1 MGRTV
6 LFNRKLIVITVI
18 LSFILAVSAVSAAD
32 NDTDEVVGMEIS
44 DDVIG
49 ADCDNQLIGANDSDN
64 GTFDDL
70 AKKISAVE
78 DGGVL
83 NLTKDYKYSDGS
95 TGGIK
100 INRSITIDGGG
111 NALDGKHISRI
122 FSVTAG
128 NVTLKNLKFINA
140 QFTGNGG
147 AINWNGKDG
156 ILSNC
161 TFAGCSASNGGA
173 VYASLSTL
181 HFIDCF
187 FSDNSAANGGSAY
200 VANSIAEFTNV
211 SFINNRAT
219 NSSAAIF
226 SMLSI
231 NSIDGCDF
239 INNSVSARS
248 PFGGAIA
255 FYQYESNIRNSRFIN
270 NSINGDYGYGSS
282 IFNYGIVNVENTT
295 IANNTQNTR
304 NRIEDT
310 LYTIIGKAN
319 LKASTVENNSCIGD
333 EDIIYA
339 LFWPM
344 VFDKVFDE
352 TDAFIPAK
360 YDLKNVTLENGT
372 SISYVSPVKN
382 QGNSGT
388 CWAFA
393 AIGALESYMLE
404 SDNRLYNFSENHQKN
419 IMGPY
424 TNGGWAFL
432 RGGGTAKTLAYWS
445 RWSGPVNA
453 SDDPFNESS
462 KVSPTNL
469 TVIKHVQ
476 DVAYLPV
483 MDIVQLKLAV
493 LKYGSV
499 VIGYKFIQPEIK
511 TVNGTTFESEV
522 SPLVALPQFST
533 HVVDIVG
540 WDDNYPGSN
549 FGENIPDGAFILKNS
564 FGTNEYNTK
573 LNKTIYYE
581 GEGFNYI
588 SYYDL
593 TLSKE
598 NIPFAIV
605 NVENTDNYRENYY
618 YDPAG
623 TLVNLGFNNQTAWLS
638 NQFVSNNS
646 YPLAAFSL
654 YTFGVDSTYE
664 AYVYVNDNLAH
675 TQCGIIHNPGY
686 STVKLSDYVW
696 LNKNDVF
703 RITLKLTTPN
713 CTYPIPISCDVDEW
727 IANTSSSPN
736 QSFISPDGINWID
749 LHYAHNAL
757 YQNSGSV
764 SYAEFSNAVVCLKAF
779 TFDFGIIAEDMVK
792 IYKNDSMFEAKI
804 GEANKVIF
812 FEIDGINHTCISD
825 ENGVAKLEIDMNPG
839 NYTIR
844 TRYANFS
851 TENNIEVLPTLIAKD
866 LVKRYGDESKFYI
879 SLIDTAGNP
888 AANARIEMK
897 IDGVS
902 YSLPTDKNGNA
913 SLDINQ
919 KPGKYVLTAVD
930 SLTGLEMSYDITV
943 LQPKKSTPKIVAN
956 KKTFLATTKTKK
968 YTITLKNNAGKA
980 IGNVKVT
987 LKLNGKTYKAT
998 TNSKGKA
1005 TFKITKL
1012 SKNGSYKATV
1022 VYDGSIMYNKATKTV
1037 KITVKKATP
1046 KLHAKAKTFKRSV
1059 KTKKY
1064 TVTLKTNK
1072 NKVMKNVKLTLKV
1085 NKKTYK
1091 AKTNKKGKATFKITK
1106 LTKKG
1111 KFTAVVKFVG
1121 NKYFYAKTVKPKI
1134 TVK

>member
-1 MGRTV
+1 MEMAF
-6 LFNRKLIVITVI
+6 LFNGKLVVITII
-18 LSFILAVSAVSAAD
+18 LACLLAVSAVSAAD
-32 NDTDEVVGMEIS
+32 NDTDEVVGMEMP
-44 DDVIG
+44 DDVMG
-49 ADCDNQLIGANDSDN
+49 VDCDNQLAGANDFDA

-70 AKKISAVE
+70 TDEINAVE

-83 NLTKDYKYSDGS
+83 NLTKDYRYANGS

-111 NALDGKHISRI
+111 NTLDGKHVSRI
-122 FSVTAG
+122 FNVTAG
-128 NVTLKNLKFINA
+128 NVALKNLKFTNA

-147 AINWNGKDG
+147 AINWNAKDG

-161 TFAGCSASNGGA
+161 TFVGCFASNGGA
-173 VYASLSTL
+173 VYASFSTL
-181 HFIDCF
+181 RFTDCF
-187 FSDNSAANGGSAY
+187 FSDNSAVNGACVY
-200 VANSIAEFTNV
+200 VADSIAEFINA
-211 SFINNRAT
+211 SFINNSAT
-219 NSSAAIF
+219 NASAAIF
-226 SMLSI
+226 SMLSL
-231 NSIDGCDF
+231 NSIEGCDF
-239 INNSVSARS
+239 INNTVSGKS

-255 FYQYESNIRNSRFIN
+255 FYQYESDISNSRFIG

-282 IFNYGIVNVENTT
+282 IFNYGILNVENTT
-295 IANNTQNTR
+295 IVNNTQNTR
-304 NRIEDT
+304 NRIGDSI
-310 LYTIIGKAN
+310 YTIIGKAN
-319 LKASTVENNSCIGD
+319 LKGCTIENNSCTGN

-352 TDAFIPAK
+352 ADTVIPAK
-360 YDLKNVTLENGT
+360 YDLRDVTLENGT
-372 SISYVSPVKN
+372 AVSYVSPIKD
-382 QGNSGT
+382 QKNSGT

-393 AIGALESYMLE
+393 GIGALESYLLE
-404 SDNRLYNFSENHQKN
+404 SENRLYNFSENHQKN

-424 TNGGWAFL
+424 TKGGWVFM

-453 SDDPFNESS
+453 SDDPFNETS

-476 DVAYLPV
+476 DVVYLPV

-493 LKYGSV
+493 FKYGSV
-499 VIGYKFIQPEIK
+499 VIGYKFVQPEVK
-511 TVNGTTFESEV
+511 TINGTTFESEV
-522 SPLVALPQFST
+522 SPIVSLPQFSS

-564 FGTNEYNTK
+564 FGTSEYSTK

-588 SYYDL
+588 SYYDMA
-593 TLSKE
+593 LSKE
-598 NIPFAIV
+598 NIPYAIV
-605 NVENTDNYRENYY
+605 NVEDVDNYRENYY

-623 TLVNLGFNNQTAWLS
+623 TLVNLGFNNQTAWFS

-654 YTFGVDSTYE
+654 YTFGVDSAYE
-664 AYVYVNDNLAH
+664 AYVYVNDNLSY
-675 TQCGIIHNPGY
+675 TQCGVIHNPGY
-686 STVKLSDYVW
+686 NTVKLSDYVD
-696 LNKNDVF
+696 LKRNDVF
-703 RITLKLTTPN
+703 RIEIKLTTPN
-713 CTYPIPISCDVDEW
+713 CTYPIPVSCDVNEW

-749 LHYAHNAL
+749 LHYAHKAL

-764 SYAEFSNAVVCLKAF
+764 SYADFSNAVVCLKAF
-779 TFDFGIIAEDMVK
+779 TFDFGIITQDMVK

-804 GEANKVIF
+804 GEANKIIF
-812 FEIDGINHTCISD
+812 FEVDGINHTCLSD
-825 ENGVAKLEIDMNPG
+825 ENGVAKLEIDLNPG

-844 TRYANFS
+844 TRYANF
-851 TENNIEVLPTLIAKD
+851 TAENNIEVLPTLIAKD
-866 LVKRYGDESKFYI
+866 LVKRYGDKSKFLI
-879 SLIDTAGNP
+879 TLIDTAGNP
-888 AANARIEMK
+888 VANANISMK
-897 IDGVS
+897 IDGIS
-902 YSLPTDKNGNA
+902 YSRPTDKNGKA

-930 SLTGLEMSYDITV
+930 SITGLEMSYDITV

-956 KKTFLATTKTKK
+956 KKTFKITTKTKK
-968 YTITLKNNAGKA
+968 YAIALKDNAGKP
-980 IGNVKVT
+980 IGNGKVT
-987 LKLNGKTYKAT
+987 LKVGGKTYKAT

-1005 TFKITKL
+1005 TFKITGL
-1012 SKNGSYKATV
+1012 SKKGSYKATV
-1022 VYDGSIMYNKATKTV
+1022 AYNGNIMYNKATKTV
-1037 KITVKKATP
+1037 KISVIKETP
-1046 KLHAKAKTFKRSV
+1046 KLTAKAKTFKKSV

-1064 TVTLKTNK
+1064 PVTLKTSQNRAIK
-1072 NKVMKNVKLTLKV
+1072 NAKLSLKV
-1085 NKKTYK
+1085 NGKTYFS
-1091 AKTNKKGKATFKITK
+1091 KTNAKGQATFKITK
-1106 LTKKG
+1106 LAKKG
-1111 KFTAVVKFVG
+1111 NYGALVKYAG
-1121 NKYFYAKTVKPKI
+1121 SKYYNAQTVKAKI